1 MNGEQNVIKVFL
13 VNGESRSVKLDE
25 RMDVAVRG
33 RGGEGR
39 GGEGVC
45 GSCRAAI
52 RCGCRSAMAR
62 GLLVGRGGLP
72 LLSCDGVLGSSVC
85 SDGRVCETLVGSL
98 SGAQPMR

>member
-1 MNGEQNVIKVFL
+1 MNDEQNVIKVFL

-25 RMDVAVRG
+25 RMDVAVR
-33 RGGEGR
+33 GR

-72 LLSCDGVLGSSVC
+72 STLSCPVMVC
-85 SDGRVCETLVGSL
+85 WDLVCVVMGEYVKLL
-98 SGAQPMR
+98 